1 MTLEGKVALV
11 TGGSRGI
18 GREICLSLAEAGADV
33 GLIARNMDLAEKTA
47 ADVRELGRKGRAFRA
62 DVSNRE
68 DAEKVVDEMV
78 DEFERIDILVNNAG
92 LTRDNLVLRMASEEW
107 SDVIDTNLKGVFN
120 YTSIVG
126 QYMLRQRSGS
136 IINLSSVVA
145 LVGNAGQANY
155 CASKAGVIGFTKA
168 VARELAGRKV
178 RVNAIAP
185 GFIDTEMTD
194 AIPAPMKEKMLA
206 SIPMKRPG
214 EPREVARVAVFLASD
229 AASYITGQVLVVD
242 GGMTMV

>member
-92 LTRDNLVLRMASEEW
+92 VTRDNLVLRMASEEW